1 MSTPEAPPLKIGEL
15 LIKEGYL
22 TPDMLR
28 ILLEE
33 QKEQSFLSSRK
44 AYKPLGQMCIERK
57 LMSPEE
63 LQKVLKKHNKRIRL
77 GELMVNMNMIKETQL
92 DAMLSLQQKSLGMKL
107 GELLVE
113 GGHITENQLVE
124 ALSLQLDIPRMFPA
138 LELLDSDLMR
148 RFDVRYLEEELC
160 IPMHQDAKGMTMVMA
175 NPLDENVCEALQ
187 QQAGVKI
194 IPALAP
200 VSVIRDVLSEYQSQQ
215 HESPQF
221 SGASMYDT
229 SAAAPAAESAPQ
241 VGGVNVYSDDTQRRQ
256 EDKVVH
262 FLLKSALKDRADD
275 IHIEPLE
282 NSLRIRYRIDG
293 VLHHKTDLPQELAG
307 PLVKRLKELCGL
319 NTAQERH
326 PQRNRVKANLL
337 EQEMEL
343 SMATFPCHWGEI
355 VALGIKAQ
363 QSETY
368 ERLFNLDRIGFSPLY
383 LRRFQQQLQQPG
395 GLLIMTGPA
404 RSGKTTSLYASI
416 RYLNEQN
423 RSILTAENPVEHLI
437 TGTQQSS
444 WEPSLDGSY
453 ADHIQAMGY
462 LDPDILMVS
471 DVSKPAALRATV
483 ELALAGAKV
492 LTAFPAFDATGAL
505 LRLSKMGL
513 EDYLIASSHITVL
526 SQRLVRRLC
535 SACKQPHTPNPEIFH
550 QLGLVD
556 VDPAGLTFWGP
567 RGCDQCQQRGYQ
579 GLIAIHE
586 LLAINEAIREAL
598 LDNKPAATIRG
609 IARTEA
615 KLVSMAEDG
624 FYKALEGLTSIEEIQ
639 RMAFVNEYDSQT
651 PWEAEEIRSICAGL
665 EPEFL

>member
-1 MSTPEAPPLKIGEL
+1 MSNPESPLKVGEL

-22 TPDMLR
+22 TPDLLTR
-28 ILLEE
+28 LLEE
-33 QKEQSFLSSRK
+33 QKAQSQLSSRK

-57 LMSPEE
+57 LISAEE

-77 GELMVNMNMIKETQL
+77 GELMINMNMIQESQL
-92 DAMLSLQQKSLGMKL
+92 DAALSLQKKSLGMKL

-113 GGHITENQLVE
+113 AGHITEQQLVE

-138 LELLDSDLMR
+138 LELLDSRLME
-148 RFDVRYLEEELC
+148 RFELRYLEDELC
-160 IPMHQDAKGMTMVMA
+160 IPMLQDFRGLTVVMA
-175 NPLDENVCEALQ
+175 NPLDENVREALQ
-187 QQAGVKI
+187 QQAEITIV
-194 IPALAP
+194 PALAP
-200 VSVIRDVLSEYQSQQ
+200 ASVIRDVLAEYQGKRQDT
-215 HESPQF
+215 F
-221 SGASMYDT
+221 SLGTASMYDT
-229 SAAAPAAESAPQ
+229 SGAPAAESTPQ
-241 VGGVNVYSDDTQRRQ
+241 VGGVNVYTDADQRRQ

-262 FLLKSALKDRADD
+262 FLLKSALKDRADN

-293 VLHHKTDLPQELAG
+293 VLHHKTDLPQDLAG

-355 VALGIKAQ
+355 VALSIKAQ

-444 WEPSLDGSY
+444 WDANSDGSY
-453 ADHIQAMGY
+453 AEHIQAMGH

-471 DVSKPAALRATV
+471 DISSAASLQATV
-483 ELALAGAKV
+483 ALALSGAKV

-535 SACKQPHTPNPEIFH
+535 NACKLPHTPHPDIFH

-556 VDPAGLTFWGP
+556 VDPATLQFWGP
-567 RGCDQCQQRGYQ
+567 RGCEQCQQRGYQ

-586 LLAINEAIREAL
+586 LLALNEAIREAV
-598 LDNKPAATIRG
+598 LDHKPAATIRG

-624 FYKALEGLTSIEEIQ
+624 FYKAIEGITSIEEIQ
-639 RMAFVNEYDSQT
+639 RMAFVNEYDAQT